1 MEQQQEPVFRLL
13 FPSPT
18 TERKMINAIIIDDEK
33 YCVEVLEELLTA
45 HCSMINICATCQ
57 SGEEGIACINQHQ
70 PDLIFLDIEMPRMNG
85 FDMLKRLLPF
95 HFDVIFTTAYDNY
108 AIRAFKYSALDY
120 LLKPIDVEDLKAAV
134 DKYLHPKTQ
143 RNYAAQLDLL
153 IENIKHLNPS
163 LIHRIAIPTVQG
175 LMMLPINDIIYCEA
189 NSSYTIIHLIKKE
202 KVVSAKTLKE
212 YEELLE
218 VHNFFRVHN
227 SHLINL
233 NFVQKYVKGDGGY
246 VVMTDQSTIGVS
258 RSRRESFVARL
269 QNS

>member
-1 MEQQQEPVFRLL
+1 MTNDLR
-13 FPSPT
+13 
-18 TERKMINAIIIDDEK
+18 AILIDDELNSLQNLQNKLEK
-33 YCVEVLEELLTA
+33 YCPAVKVLAAMEKPEEAIL
-45 HCSMINICATCQ
+45 CVR
-57 SGEEGIACINQHQ
+57 HQ
-70 PDLIFLDIEMPRMNG
+70 KPDVLFLDIEMPRMNG
-85 FDMLKRLLPF
+85 FDMLKKLLPF

-120 LLKPIDVEDLKAAV
+120 LLKPIDAEDLKAAV

-153 IENIKHLNPS
+153 IENIRQLNPS

-175 LMMLPINDIIYCEA
+175 LMMLPIKDILYCEA
-189 NSSYTIIHLIKKE
+189 NSSYTIIHLVKKE
-202 KVVSAKTLKE
+202 KIVSAKTLKE

-218 VHNFFRVHN
+218 AHNFFRVHN

-233 NFVQKYVKGDGGY
+233 NFVEKYVKGDGGY

-258 RSRRESFVARL
+258 RSRRDSFVARL
-269 QNS
+269 QNI